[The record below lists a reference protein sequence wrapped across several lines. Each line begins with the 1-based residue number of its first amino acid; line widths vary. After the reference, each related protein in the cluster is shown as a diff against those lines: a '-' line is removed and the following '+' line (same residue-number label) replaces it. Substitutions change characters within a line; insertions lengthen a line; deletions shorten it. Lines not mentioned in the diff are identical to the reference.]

1 MAVRALVCTTL
12 ALALSACAPGME
24 TASSDGGAD
33 SAGGNRQC
41 FYANQ
46 VRNFRSAGI
55 ATVYLRANDGA
66 VYEVSGAGGCRDL
79 DFTNSLVIT
88 SDLGGGLNDRLCVGD
103 SARIT
108 VPGAGAAGMC
118 RVRIS
123 RALTTE
129 QVAALPSAQRP

>member
-1 MAVRALVCTTL
+1 MAVRSLVCTTL
-12 ALALSACAPGME
+12 VLALSACAPAMD
-24 TASSDGGAD
+24 TASNGGGAD
-33 SAGGNRQC
+33 IAGGGRQC

-55 ATVYLRANDGA
+55 TTVYLRANDNA
-66 VYEVSGAGGCRDL
+66 VYEVNSAGGCRDL
-79 DFTNSLVIT
+79 DFTNSLAIT
-88 SDLGGGLNDRLCVGD
+88 SDLPGLNERLCVGD

-118 RVRIS
+118 RVRVS
-123 RALTTE
+123 RVLTVE

>member
-1 MAVRALVCTTL
+1 MDTRSLACIATALT
-12 ALALSACAPGME
+12 LSACAPFMP
-24 TASSDGGAD
+24 TDSTDAAAD
-33 SAGGNRQC
+33 TAGGGRQC

-55 ATVYLRANDGA
+55 TTVYLRANDNS
-66 VYEVSGAGGCRDL
+66 VYEVNGAGGCRDL

-88 SDLGGGLNDRLCVGD
+88 SDLPGLNERLCVGD

-123 RALTTE
+123 RALTAE